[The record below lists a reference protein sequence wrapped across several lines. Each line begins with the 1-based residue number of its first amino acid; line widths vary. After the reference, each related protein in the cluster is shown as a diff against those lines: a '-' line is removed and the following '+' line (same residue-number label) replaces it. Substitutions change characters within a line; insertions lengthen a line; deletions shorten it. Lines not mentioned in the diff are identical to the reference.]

1 LNVIPTY
8 NVTDGATICDNELP
22 YTWEGETF
30 TAADTKTKTLQT
42 IAGCDS
48 VVTFTLTV
56 NPTYNVTDG
65 ATVCESE
72 LPFTWEGETFTAAD
86 SRTKTLHSKV
96 TGCDSVVTF
105 TLAVLPTLHETVLRT
120 VCDKAL
126 PYKWD
131 GLTFSQAG
139 IQTRTLTSQVTGC
152 DSLVNYTLSVSTG
165 YMVIDGVTICQSE
178 LPYTWEGEIFTEA
191 KTDTRTRTLQ
201 SKTTGCDSIVTF
213 TLTVLPSPATT
224 ITDVFCEGDTYQFAD
239 TLIAD
244 AGTYIHRFAR
254 EGKCDSVVTLVL
266 DRHPAPVTLPLE
278 TATVVPGG
286 TYTWLGHGDRYAAL
300 STDSTYADTVRY
312 ATSGCDSA
320 YYTLR
325 LYVASPVLRMEVSAD
340 TACAGDPAFTLRLRT
355 LEGVPATCDILFD
368 EPAHSRHL
376 SDTLALPL
384 QAGVEENVVTVDL
397 PVNAMDSMDYL
408 RPDNYGFTVRVTAAG
423 GNTYDYPCSLA
434 VLYPSWVLFQ
444 RWDDVLSV
452 ANERYNGG
460 YTFSAIR
467 WYHDGK
473 QIEETYGDNRAYV
486 YLPLAMGE
494 PYWAELTRSDDGK
507 TFRTCAFYPQPQNGQ
522 MSGQALHA
530 RLVPRRDADSRQAQ
544 IEADAEGRYMVYDF
558 AGRAVM
564 SGVFSFSDTD
574 LQFPS
579 SAAEGTYLVFFRAD
593 DGRTAACRWIVR

>member
-1 LNVIPTY
+1 
-8 NVTDGATICDNELP
+8 
-22 YTWEGETF
+22 
-30 TAADTKTKTLQT
+30 
-42 IAGCDS
+42 
-48 VVTFTLTV
+48 
-56 NPTYNVTDG
+56 
-65 ATVCESE
+65 
-72 LPFTWEGETFTAAD
+72 
-86 SRTKTLHSKV
+86 
-96 TGCDSVVTF
+96 
-105 TLAVLPTLHETVLRT
+105 
-120 VCDKAL
+120 
-126 PYKWD
+126 
-131 GLTFSQAG
+131 
-139 IQTRTLTSQVTGC
+139 
-152 DSLVNYTLSVSTG
+152 
-165 YMVIDGVTICQSE
+165 M
-178 LPYTWEGEIFTEA
+178 
-191 KTDTRTRTLQ
+191 
-201 SKTTGCDSIVTF
+201 
-213 TLTVLPSPATT
+213 
-224 ITDVFCEGDTYQFAD
+224 
-239 TLIAD
+239 
-244 AGTYIHRFAR
+244 
-254 EGKCDSVVTLVL
+254 
-266 DRHPAPVTLPLE
+266 
-278 TATVVPGG
+278 ATVVPGG

-300 STDSTYADTVRY
+300 SADSTYADTVRY

-325 LYVASPVLRMEVSAD
+325 LYVVSPMLRMEVSAD

-368 EPAHSRHL
+368 ESAHSRHL

-397 PVNAMDSMDYL
+397 PVNATDSTDYL
-408 RPDNYGFTVRVTAAG
+408 RPDNYGFTVRVYAAG

-452 ANERYNGG
+452 ANEQYNGG
-460 YTFSAIR
+460 YTFTAIR

-473 QIEETYGDNRAYV
+473 QIEEIYGDNGAYV

-530 RLVPRRDADSRQAQ
+530 RLLPRRDADSRQAQ

-564 SGVFSFSDTD
+564 SGVFRFSDTD

-593 DGRTAACRWIVR
+593 DGRTAACRWIVQ